1 MVIEITGVTS
11 GTSPYDVYIC
21 DPTNVS
27 CFYVSGVTS
36 IPPNIVIDS
45 SVFFP
50 NEDIVYIKVITAD
63 GCIKEIQID
72 CGSYLLQEVGFYI
85 LQEDGFRIKIT

>member
-11 GTSPYDVYIC
+11 GTSLYDVYIC

-36 IPPNIVIDS
+36 IPPNVVIDS

-50 NEDIVYIKVITAD
+50 NEDIVYIKIINVD

-72 CGSYLLQEVGFYI
+72 C
-85 LQEDGFRIKIT
+85 